1 MCRKRRHEALL
12 NAIQAWTQ
20 WCSRQLQGERD
31 EDISSNPSGLAPSEM
46 MGGKKLVLNNKL
58 EKKYHISL
66 VIIFPVIGLFDTLR
80 DALAI
85 FLTFFSI
92 FSAPFTLKGG
102 AHSLLVGH
110 YF

>member
-31 EDISSNPSGLAPSEM
+31 EDLSSNPSGLAPSEM
-46 MGGKKLVLNNKL
+46 MGEKKLVLNNKL

-66 VIIFPVIGLFDTLR
+66 VIIFPVIGLFDILR
-80 DALAI
+80 DALTNFFDI
-85 FLTFFSI
+85 FQHF
-92 FSAPFTLKGG
+92 
-102 AHSLLVGH
+102 
-110 YF
+110 